1 MSMIPLSR
9 KSAFTPNPSRCRITA
24 GLRDSAVGEI
34 FVSHDRVPLYA
45 SPEGLGQAFAF
56 DIQKEAY
63 DATAMRKTID
73 GLYNTARGA
82 GSTTTWVLSN
92 HDVSVSAFLVNLEV
106 VCLTRPGCSSCYS
119 IWSTKGD
126 RVRHGDQQTG
136 PFDQ

>member
-1 MSMIPLSR
+1 M
-9 KSAFTPNPSRCRITA
+9 
-24 GLRDSAVGEI
+24 GEV

-92 HDVSVSAFLVNLEV
+92 HDVSLFPVSPEGSSYTERDTADLCRLFVTLLGTEYPELRNVRPRPANL
-106 VCLTRPGCSSCYS
+106 CISSTRITPSSC
-119 IWSTKGD
+119 
-126 RVRHGDQQTG
+126 
-136 PFDQ
+136 F